1 MGNLNCQTCV
11 EDLESN
17 FKNQLKNAVISNKA
31 ILEAYNT
38 LYESELP
45 SFFNTIEVNS
55 QILNSTNEN
64 IILIQHNWRKYKAR
78 QEYLKLKNSSL
89 NSLYFAASDVKFT
102 ITKRF
107 FTNNRKKRVINYQ
120 NGGIYEGET
129 RGGFRDGYGKISWP
143 DRSCYQ
149 GNWSFGY
156 PSGYGKFVFLGKDTF
171 EGNWINP
178 FPYSKQSI
186 SSSTKSFD
194 DGPVCSDGYGII

>member
-64 IILIQHNWRKYKAR
+64 IILIQHN
-78 QEYLKLKNSSL
+78 
-89 NSLYFAASDVKFT
+89 
-102 ITKRF
+102 
-107 FTNNRKKRVINYQ
+107 
-120 NGGIYEGET
+120 
-129 RGGFRDGYGKISWP
+129 
-143 DRSCYQ
+143 
-149 GNWSFGY
+149 
-156 PSGYGKFVFLGKDTF
+156 
-171 EGNWINP
+171 
-178 FPYSKQSI
+178 
-186 SSSTKSFD
+186 
-194 DGPVCSDGYGII
+194 